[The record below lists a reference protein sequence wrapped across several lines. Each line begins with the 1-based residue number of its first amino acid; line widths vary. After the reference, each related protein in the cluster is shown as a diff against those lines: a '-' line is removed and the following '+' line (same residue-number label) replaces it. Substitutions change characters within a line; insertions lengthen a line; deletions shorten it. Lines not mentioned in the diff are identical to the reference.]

1 MSRRQLFRHGGRSP
15 DGLRA
20 LPSRGATAPTGSVP
34 VGGRRPVVVLRSVSK
49 TYNTGAIEVQALR
62 RASLSVE
69 AGDFVAIMGASGS
82 GKSTMM
88 NIIGCLD
95 VPTRGHYWLEG
106 VDVRELEE
114 LDLSRIRNRKI
125 GFVFQNY
132 NLIPRT
138 TAVANVEL
146 ALAYG
151 GVKPKERHAR
161 AMAALRQVG
170 LEDRSRHLPSE
181 MSGGQQQR
189 VAIARA
195 LVTAPALILADE
207 PTGNLDTASSNE
219 VMAIFSRLNAEGRTV
234 VIITH
239 EQDIASFARRIIRLR
254 DGQIYEDSRIVP
266 VHSETRMEQREAPG
280 DAAPASG
287 NLSGSSDMNVFDNLR
302 VAIGGISS
310 NKLRSV
316 LTTLGVLIGVA
327 AVIILVAV
335 GTGSSQ
341 AVESRIN
348 QLGTNT
354 LTVFNTGR
362 FGRGAFSS
370 GTQTQQA
377 TLTIADVNTLE
388 NPNNAPDVKSVSP
401 VVSTSETATYGAATY
416 TTTVEGSTP
425 SYLSAEDYTV
435 QAGSPISSQDVSISR
450 PGRRHRV

>member
-1 MSRRQLFRHGGRSP
+1 MRSRKLFGQRTGEALDR
-15 DGLRA
+15 LRA
-20 LPSRGATAPTGSVP
+20 LPPPGVSAPVNSTPARGK
-34 VGGRRPVVVLRSVSK
+34 RPVVVLRSVSK
-49 TYNTGAIEVQALR
+49 TYSTGAIEVHVLR
-62 RASLSVE
+62 RVSLSVE

-106 VDVRELEE
+106 VDVRLLEE
-114 LDLSRIRNRKI
+114 SDLSRIRNRKI

-132 NLIPRT
+132 NLIPWT
-138 TAVANVEL
+138 TALANVEL

-151 GVKPKERHAR
+151 GVKPKERHGR
-161 AMAALRQVG
+161 AMAALSEVG
-170 LEDRSRHLPSE
+170 LEDRSHHLPSE

-189 VAIARA
+189 VAIVRA

-207 PTGNLDTASSNE
+207 PTGNLDTASSDE
-219 VMAIFSRLNAEGRTV
+219 VMAIFTRLNAEGRTV

-239 EQDIASFARRIIRLR
+239 ETDIASFARRVVRRR

-266 VHSETRMEQREAPG
+266 VHSGTTTVRREVPTEGVVTSAVPRR
-280 DAAPASG
+280 
-287 NLSGSSDMNVFDNLR
+287 SSDMSVLDNLR
-302 VAIGGISS
+302 VAIGGISV

-362 FGRGAFSS
+362 FGRAFP
-370 GTQTQQA
+370 A
-377 TLTIADVNTLE
+377 E
-388 NPNNAPDVKSVSP
+388 PR
-401 VVSTSETATYGAATY
+401 
-416 TTTVEGSTP
+416 P
-425 SYLSAEDYTV
+425 S
-435 QAGSPISSQDVSISR
+435 
-450 PGRRHRV
+450 RRR